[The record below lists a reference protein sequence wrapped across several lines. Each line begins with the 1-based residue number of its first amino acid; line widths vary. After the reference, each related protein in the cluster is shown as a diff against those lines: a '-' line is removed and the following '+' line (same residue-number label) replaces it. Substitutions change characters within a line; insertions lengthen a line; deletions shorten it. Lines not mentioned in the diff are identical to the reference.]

1 MKDAEENSI
10 LVNTKQAS
18 KILWGDISPSAQR
31 RTTRLANKGV
41 IKHVREGK
49 LYWFNRIALKR
60 VAGDT
65 DREQDNNSSARQG
78 LYMQGKQASL
88 DPKSTRVFNKRNT

>member
-18 KILWGDISPSAQR
+18 KILFGDISPSAQR
-31 RTTRLANKGV
+31 RTTRLANKGI

-60 VAGDT
+60 IAGDT
-65 DREQDNNSSARQG
+65 DREQDNSGSARPG
-78 LYMQGKQASL
+78 LYMQGKQASH
-88 DPKSTRVFNKRNT
+88 DPKSARIFNKRNT